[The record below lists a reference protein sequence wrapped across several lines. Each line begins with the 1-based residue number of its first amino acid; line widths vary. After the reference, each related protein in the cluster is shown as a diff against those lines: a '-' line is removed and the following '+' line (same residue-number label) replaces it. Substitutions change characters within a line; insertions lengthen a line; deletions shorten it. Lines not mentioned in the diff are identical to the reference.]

1 MNTEKPGPETAD
13 ATGDI
18 VIQATCASRAMWWI
32 GRNILA
38 LSVATAALLLGSGF
52 QPADLLKLLSG
63 FDASSRSPPFGRG
76 TFAGTRLSQFAY
88 PTEGCFIHMGSLLQ
102 DIRFSLRMLLKHRT
116 FTVVAVLSLAI
127 GIGANSA
134 MFSFADG
141 LLLRPLPV
149 RQPSQVVT
157 VQDRTEK
164 GLFSGDNLSYRDY
177 VDYRDQNKSFT
188 GLIAYTMV
196 PFGFSQRPDALPQ
209 VKYGLLVSGNLFQ
222 EMGVHPLLGRD
233 FRADEDQAPGRDAVV
248 ILGYDFWRNQFNG
261 DGEVIGRMV
270 RLNGVDF
277 TVIGVAPEKFTGLD
291 QYFRNALFVPIHM
304 SPRLAGNP
312 KHNLLEKRDNRALTV
327 KGRLRPGVGI
337 AQAQAEFD
345 ALAKGLA
352 QTYPDTNHDRKIV
365 IRTELQTRVDRS
377 GPDAALVAMML
388 GLSSLVL
395 LVACANVA
403 SLLLS
408 RARARSR
415 EMAVRLAIGAG
426 RARLVRQLLT
436 ESLFI
441 GLAGGVLSLAVAR
454 LGLVLVQR
462 IQVPTDM
469 PLLLN
474 FQLDERVLLF
484 SLAAS
489 LASVLFFGLAPALQ
503 TSRTD
508 LVPALKSLDADST
521 GKKRVWGRNV
531 LVVGQVALSLVLLVV
546 TAMMYRGFSTALG
559 AGPGFR
565 TNHLLMMSF
574 DPTLVKFSEAQ
585 AQLFYKQVADRA
597 VNLPGVKS
605 AALTEATPMAPGQ
618 DSTEIVP
625 EGYPLP
631 KGQENVTILSDIVS
645 PHYFDTIG
653 IAILQGRGFLET
665 DTAAS
670 TKVAVVNETLAKK
683 YWPNQNPIGRRFRL
697 KDAKGD
703 WVRVVGVARNS
714 KYIFITE
721 PPLEY
726 LYMPLTQ
733 HPQPR
738 MTLLAE
744 SVGESSG
751 LVAEL
756 REMVRSIDSNQPIY
770 DVRTMEDFYAKRA
783 VDTPNLIMQA
793 VGTLGTMGLLLAMVG
808 LYGLVANSVSRR
820 TREFG
825 IRIAIG
831 ADRMQVLGMVLR
843 QGFVLAIA
851 GIAIGLVLSLGAARG
866 LKAAFI
872 TSQSDP
878 MAMVIVPPLLLLVT
892 MLAAYLPA
900 LRASRV
906 DPLTALRDE

>member
-1 MNTEKPGPETAD
+1 
-13 ATGDI
+13 
-18 VIQATCASRAMWWI
+18 
-32 GRNILA
+32 
-38 LSVATAALLLGSGF
+38 
-52 QPADLLKLLSG
+52 
-63 FDASSRSPPFGRG
+63 
-76 TFAGTRLSQFAY
+76 
-88 PTEGCFIHMGSLLQ
+88 MGSLLQ
-102 DIRFSLRMLLKHRT
+102 DIRFSFRMLLKQRT
-116 FTVVAVLSLAI
+116 FTLVAVLSLAI

-141 LLLRPLPV
+141 LLLRPLPI
-149 RQPSQVVT
+149 REPSQVVT
-157 VQDRTEK
+157 VQDRAAV
-164 GLFSGDNLSYRDY
+164 GPFSGGNLSYRDY
-177 VDYRDQNKSFT
+177 VDYRDQNKSFS

-209 VKYGLLVSGNLFQ
+209 VKYGLLVSGNVFQ
-222 EMGVHPLLGRD
+222 VMGVHPLLGRD
-233 FRADEDQAPGRDAVV
+233 FQADEDQAPGRDAVV

-261 DGEVIGRMV
+261 DREVIGRTV

-312 KHNLLEKRDNRALTV
+312 KHNILEGRDNRVLSV
-327 KGRLRPGVGI
+327 KGRLRPGVSIG
-337 AQAQAEFD
+337 QAQAEFA
-345 ALAKGLA
+345 ALAQGLA
-352 QTYPDTNHDRKIV
+352 QTYPDTNHDRTIT
-365 IRTELQTRVDRS
+365 IRTELQARVDRS

-388 GLSSLVL
+388 GLSALVL

-436 ESLFI
+436 ESLLI

-469 PLLLN
+469 PLLFD

-489 LASVLFFGLAPALQ
+489 IASVVFFGLAPALQ

-508 LVPALKSLDADST
+508 LVPALKSLDADSA
-521 GKKRVWGRNV
+521 GKNRFWGRNV

-546 TAMMYRGFSTALG
+546 TAMMYRGFSTVLG
-559 AGPGFR
+559 GGPGYR

-585 AQLFYKQVADRA
+585 AQQFYKQIADRA
-597 VNLPGVKS
+597 VTLPGVKS
-605 AALTEATPMAPGQ
+605 AGLAESTPMAPNQ
-618 DSTEIVP
+618 DATEIVP
-625 EGYPLP
+625 EGYSLP
-631 KGQENVTILSDIVS
+631 KGRESVSILSNIVT
-645 PHYFDTIG
+645 PRYFDTIG

-665 DTAAS
+665 DTAVS
-670 TKVAVVNETLAKK
+670 TKVAVINENLAKK
-683 YWPNQNPIGRRFRL
+683 YWPNHDPIGRRFRL
-697 KDAKGD
+697 KNAKGD
-703 WVRVVGVARNS
+703 WVQVVGVARNAR
-714 KYIFITE
+714 YIFITE
-721 PPLEY
+721 PPLEF
-726 LYMPLTQ
+726 LYMPLAQ

-751 LVAEL
+751 LVTEL

-783 VDTPNLIMQA
+783 VDTPNLILEA
-793 VGTLGTMGLLLAMVG
+793 VGSLGIMGLLLAMVG
-808 LYGLVANSVSRR
+808 LYGLVASSVSRR

-831 ADRMQVLGMVLR
+831 ADRGHVLGLVLR

-851 GIAIGLVLSLGAARG
+851 GIAIGSVLSIAAARG
-866 LKAAFI
+866 MKATFLL
-872 TSQSDP
+872 SQSDP
-878 MAMVIVPPLLLLVT
+878 IAMVVVSPLLLLIT

>member
-1 MNTEKPGPETAD
+1 
-13 ATGDI
+13 
-18 VIQATCASRAMWWI
+18 
-32 GRNILA
+32 
-38 LSVATAALLLGSGF
+38 
-52 QPADLLKLLSG
+52 
-63 FDASSRSPPFGRG
+63 
-76 TFAGTRLSQFAY
+76 
-88 PTEGCFIHMGSLLQ
+88 MGSLLQ

-116 FTVVAVLSLAI
+116 FTLVAVLSLAI

-157 VQDRTEK
+157 VQDTTAK
-164 GLFSGDNLSYRDY
+164 GFGSGDYLSYRDY
-177 VDYRDQNKSFT
+177 VDYRDQNKSFA
-188 GLIAYTMV
+188 GLIASTMV

-222 EMGVHPLLGRD
+222 VMGVQPLLGRD
-233 FRADEDQAPGRDAVV
+233 FRASEDQVPGRDAVV
-248 ILGYDFWRNQFNG
+248 ILGYDFWQNQFNG
-261 DGEVIGRMV
+261 DRGVIGRMV
-270 RLNGVDF
+270 RLNGIDF

-291 QYFRNALFVPIHM
+291 PYLRHALFVPIHM
-304 SPRLAGNP
+304 SPRLAGNL
-312 KHNLLEKRDNRALTV
+312 KHNILEGRDNRVLTV
-327 KGRLRPGVGI
+327 KGRLRPGVSI
-337 AQAQAEFD
+337 RQAQAEF
-345 ALAKGLA
+345 ATLAKGLA
-352 QTYPDTNHDRKIV
+352 QTYPDTNHDRTIAV
-365 IRTELQTRVDRS
+365 RTELETRIDHD
-377 GPDAALVAMML
+377 GPDAALIAMLL
-388 GLSSLVL
+388 GLSAMVL

-426 RARLVRQLLT
+426 RTRLVRQLLT
-436 ESLFI
+436 ESLLI

-469 PLLLN
+469 PLAFN
-474 FQLDERVLLF
+474 FQLDARVLLF

-508 LVPALKSLDADST
+508 LVPALKSLDADSS
-521 GKKRVWGRNV
+521 GKKRFWGRNV

-546 TAMMYRGFSTALG
+546 TAMMYRGFSTVLG
-559 AGPGFR
+559 AGPGYR

-585 AQLFYKQVADRA
+585 AQQFYKQIADR
-597 VNLPGVKS
+597 VVTLPGVKS
-605 AALTEATPMAPGQ
+605 AALTQATPMAPGQ
-618 DSTEIVP
+618 DSTGIVP
-625 EGYPLP
+625 EGYQLP
-631 KGQENVTILSDIVS
+631 QGQENVTAFSSIVS

-653 IAILQGRGFLET
+653 VAVSQGRGFLDT

-670 TKVAVVNETLAKK
+670 TKVAVINENLAKK
-683 YWPNQNPIGRRFRL
+683 CWPNQDPVGRRFRL

-703 WVRVVGVARNS
+703 WVQVVGVARNA

-721 PPLEY
+721 PPLEF
-726 LYMPLTQ
+726 LYMPLAQ

-751 LVAEL
+751 LVTEL
-756 REMVRSIDSNQPIY
+756 REMVRGIDSNQPIY
-770 DVRTMEDFYAKRA
+770 DVRTMEDLYAKRA
-783 VDTPNLIMQA
+783 VDTPNLILQA
-793 VGTLGTMGLLLAMVG
+793 VGSLGMMGLLLAMVG

-831 ADRMQVLGMVLR
+831 ADRGQVLGLVLR
-843 QGFVLAIA
+843 QGFILAIT
-851 GIAIGLVLSLGAARG
+851 GIAIGLVLSIGAARG

-878 MAMVIVPPLLLLVT
+878 MAMVVVPPLLLLIT